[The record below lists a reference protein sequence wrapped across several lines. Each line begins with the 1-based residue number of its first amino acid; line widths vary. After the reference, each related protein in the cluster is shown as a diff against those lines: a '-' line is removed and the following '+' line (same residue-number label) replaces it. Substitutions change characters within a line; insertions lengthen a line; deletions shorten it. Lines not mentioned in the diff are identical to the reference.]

1 MEKKEEK
8 ILTGYKIRKDLSI
21 NLEIGK
27 PLKNLNKSQ
36 FFFYILLNYTFIM
49 TISQKSLKVLEFLII
64 LYISSSSGKR
74 LPERNKK

>member
-36 FFFYILLNYTFIM
+36 FFFLHSSELHVYNDYITEKFKSIRISHYFIY
-49 TISQKSLKVLEFLII
+49 FF
-64 LYISSSSGKR
+64 
-74 LPERNKK
+74 